1 MSTDERGNLRNPEQT
16 PVRESEPKHP
26 PPIDESLLEGQ
37 AIPLPPEA
45 EGRLRDIGVDPNDP
59 RFRFA
64 VLIGTA
70 FAGPIP
76 PPSMLLEYRA
86 VHPDL
91 PAKIIQWSEIQRDH
105 RVAMEKTAADGAES
119 RMNRGQ
125 IFAFCVACPGLCL
138 SAVAGIAGSP
148 IVGSVIAIVSIGGP
162 TAAFVL
168 ARSFDSGQGRAAS
181 KVRPRTN

>member
-1 MSTDERGNLRNPEQT
+1 MSTDERGDFRNSEQT
-16 PVRESEPKHP
+16 PIRESQTKLP
-26 PPIDESLLEGQ
+26 PPTDESLLEGQ

-45 EGRLRDIGVDPNDP
+45 ESRLRDIGVDPNDP

-91 PAKIIQWSEIQRDH
+91 PEKIIQWSEIQRDH
-105 RVAMEKTAADGAES
+105 RVAMEKKAADGAES

-125 IFAFCVACPGLCL
+125 IFAFCIACLGFCL

-148 IVGSVIAIVSIGGP
+148 IVGSVFAIVSIGGP

-168 ARSFDSGQGRAAS
+168 ARSFDSEHGRAAS
-181 KVRPRTN
+181 TVRPRSN